1 MKFLMI
7 AMMMFTSFQASAN
20 YFKAGL
26 GFNVG
31 GEVETEIPALGTTKS
46 DLDNT
51 FMSPLLLAY
60 GFDMMGDVYGEIE
73 VGYRQHEYD
82 PSSTEE
88 PTLLTGA
95 FNVVGNAPMGGVI
108 LTGGAGAF
116 FGSFDSEDTTAGTG
130 TGFGLQIFGGVD
142 FALNEDVK
150 LGGELRYMTTVSDI
164 GLDNNIDASY
174 SSTSA
179 IFNVKFGM

>member
-7 AMMMFTSFQASAN
+7 AMMMFISFQASAN
-20 YFKAGL
+20 YFKGGL

-31 GEVETEIPALGTTKS
+31 GEVEYDLPASSTIKG
-46 DLDNT
+46 DFDNT

-73 VGYRQHEYD
+73 VAYRQHEYD
-82 PSSTEE
+82 PSGTAE
-88 PTLLTGA
+88 PTFLTGA
-95 FNVVGNAPMGGVI
+95 FNVVGNAPVGDLT

-116 FGSFDSEDTTAGTG
+116 FGNFDTDANAGSG
-130 TGFGLQIFGGVD
+130 TGFGLQLFGGVD
-142 FALNEDVK
+142 FALNEDVT

-164 GLDNNIDASY
+164 GLDGNIDASY
-174 SSTSA
+174 SSTA
-179 IFNVKFGM
+179 ILFNAKFGM